1 MANMITSTTDI
12 NQTSLESEDKRGNTT
27 QESTPGEARDW
38 QRRYAA
44 NINQVNMDLDNS
56 LRLNTLPVAKRGEQ
70 QREDSTPDTN
80 TTGHQDCPSAMLSAM
95 RAHESSDTDAT
106 STVSKAR
113 MPERVNM
120 DGEPM
125 NDMLN
130 DQLLHANGQMP
141 LQPDAPVASSP
152 QADVHDPLKL
162 CDDLAAGAEDD
173 GVFELIFPSG
183 QTLGVAVNS
192 QPSKT
197 EFLLSPSSSALG
209 GWLKEQKKELANH
222 LERRMQKNINIT
234 VL

>member
-1 MANMITSTTDI
+1 MINMITGTTDI
-12 NQTSLESEDKRGNTT
+12 NQTSLESEDKRRNDT
-27 QESTPGEARDW
+27 QENNPGETRAWR
-38 QRRYAA
+38 RRYAA

-56 LRLNTLPVAKRGEQ
+56 LRLNTLPVAERGEQ
-70 QREDSTPDTN
+70 QRKDSIPDTN
-80 TTGHQDCPSAMLSAM
+80 TTGHKDCPSAILSAM
-95 RAHESSDTDAT
+95 RARESFDTDAT

-113 MPERVNM
+113 MRERMNM

-125 NDMLN
+125 NDMPN
-130 DQLLHANGQMP
+130 DQLSHAKGHTP
-141 LQPDAPVASSP
+141 LQPDAPVASGP
-152 QADVHDPLKL
+152 QADVHDPLAL

-209 GWLKEQKKELANH
+209 GWLREQKKELANH